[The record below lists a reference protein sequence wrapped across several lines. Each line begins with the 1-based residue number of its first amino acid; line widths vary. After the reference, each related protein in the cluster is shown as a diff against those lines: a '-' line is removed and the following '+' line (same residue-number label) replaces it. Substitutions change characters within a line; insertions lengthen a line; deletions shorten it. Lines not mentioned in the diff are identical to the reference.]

1 MSDVKVMN
9 RWMVVLGAVLI
20 QLCLGAIYAWSVF
33 TPILIKAPYSLS
45 TTQTQWIFG
54 VGLASFAVVMI
65 IAGRM
70 QAKYPPRNVAA
81 LGGIVLGLGYVA
93 ASFVGASFP
102 GLLICI
108 GLIGGAGIGLAYV
121 VPIAVGVKWFPDRKG
136 MLTGLAVAGFG
147 FGALV
152 WVKLAGSWGH
162 LLENFGISTV
172 FLVYGIAFAAIVTVG
187 SLWMVNPPSGYIPEG
202 WKPPELSADGK
213 AAGSVDLDSGS
224 MLRTPQFYALWV
236 MFIAGASAGLMV
248 IGCIKLFGID
258 ALRSSGMTEA
268 EASATAGTAMA
279 VFFALANGLG
289 RIGWGILSDKLGRKL
304 SLFLMLLF
312 QGIVMLVFY
321 QMGSSV
327 ALLYLGSAVIGFNF
341 GGNFALFP
349 AATADLFGARNVGPN
364 YGWVFTAY
372 GVGGIVGPVLA
383 GRFRAAAEG
392 GDPSVWVTP
401 FVIAGVACLVACCL
415 TLFLKTPQKVQ
426 SLLPK
431 PHQTKLEARNPKRNT
446 DDS

>member
-1 MSDVKVMN
+1 MSDAKVMN

-33 TPILIKAPYSLS
+33 TPVLIKAPYRLS

-70 QAKYPPRNVAA
+70 QAKYPPRNIAA

-93 ASFVGASFP
+93 ASFVGAGFP
-102 GLLICI
+102 GLLLCI

-136 MLTGLAVAGFG
+136 MVTGLAVAGFG

-172 FLVYGIAFAAIVTVG
+172 FLVYGIAFAVIVNVG
-187 SLWMVNPPSGYIPEG
+187 SLWMVNPPSGYRPEG
-202 WKPPELSADGK
+202 WNPPEPSSAGK
-213 AAGSVDLDSGS
+213 AVGSVDLDSGS

-236 MFIAGASAGLMV
+236 MFIAGAMAGLMV

-258 ALRSSGMTEA
+258 ALKSSGMTEA

-312 QGIVMLVFY
+312 QGIVMLFFY
-321 QMGSSV
+321 QMGSS
-327 ALLYLGSAVIGFNF
+327 ALLLYVGSAIIGFNF

-349 AATADLFGARNVGPN
+349 AATADLFGAKNVGPN

-383 GRFRAAAEG
+383 GRFRAAAVG
-392 GDPSVWVTP
+392 GDPSVWITP

-415 TLFLKTPQKVQ
+415 TLVLKTPKKV
-426 SLLPK
+426 
-431 PHQTKLEARNPKRNT
+431 
-446 DDS
+446 